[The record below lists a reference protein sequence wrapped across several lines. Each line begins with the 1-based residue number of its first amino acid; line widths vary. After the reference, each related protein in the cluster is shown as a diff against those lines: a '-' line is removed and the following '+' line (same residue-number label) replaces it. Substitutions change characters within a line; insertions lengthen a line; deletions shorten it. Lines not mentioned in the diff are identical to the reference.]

1 MQDKVVERSVLTKC
15 SGMLLA
21 KAKGTNMEK
30 ANAKGKRRKGK
41 VKSRGAKRVSP
52 TPRFW
57 RKTSPQISVLSL
69 RFAPMGGEGVFAQPL
84 GYFAEL
90 PLVAFFVLR
99 TPAQT
104 DTGTILLQTIFF

>member
-1 MQDKVVERSVLTKC
+1 MER
-15 SGMLLA
+15 
-21 KAKGTNMEK
+21 TNE
-30 ANAKGKRRKGK
+30 KGKERNGK

-57 RKTSPQISVLSL
+57 RKISLQISVLFP
-69 RFAPMGGEGVFAQPL
+69 RCAPMGGVSAQPL

-90 PLVAFFVLR
+90 PLVAFFMLR

-104 DTGTILLQTIFF
+104 DTGTILLQTNFF